1 MLGALGIWL
10 LHDCVP
16 HEHFVRGVEV
26 TPARVLGRH
35 WLFIL
40 AITLH
45 NLPEGFSVG
54 VAHATGDAAVGLS
67 VTLAISVQNL
77 PEGLAVAAALVTE
90 GYSRT
95 RAFLVAV
102 ATGLVQPLGAVVGV
116 LAVGLA
122 DVLLPLGLAA
132 AAGAMLFVISH
143 EVIPESHRR
152 GYETLATMS
161 LVAGFAAMMVVDV
174 ALD

>member
-1 MLGALGIWL
+1 MA
-10 LHDCVP
+10 
-16 HEHFVRGVEV
+16 
-26 TPARVLGRH
+26 T
-35 WLFIL
+35 LF
-40 AITLH
+40 
-45 NLPEGFSVG
+45 
-54 VAHATGDAAVGLS
+54 
-67 VTLAISVQNL
+67 
-77 PEGLAVAAALVTE
+77 
-90 GYSRT
+90 
-95 RAFLVAV
+95 AF
-102 ATGLVQPLGAVVGV
+102 LVQPLGAVVGV

-122 DVLLPLGLAA
+122 DVLLPLGLA